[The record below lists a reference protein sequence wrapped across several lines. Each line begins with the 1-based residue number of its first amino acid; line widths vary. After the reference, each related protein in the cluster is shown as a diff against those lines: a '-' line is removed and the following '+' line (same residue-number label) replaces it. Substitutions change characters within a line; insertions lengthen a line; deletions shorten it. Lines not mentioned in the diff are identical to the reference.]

1 MTALL
6 ILYITQLLNIF
17 LRSPSTD
24 CSIIHLY
31 IYENVNILNTLSFI
45 MGRNI
50 RILIILKFFY
60 LERNTTKQVTVRTF
74 CCKDENDY
82 LSQEFNKFQKKIYI
96 SLIHFL
102 LNSNQHVEIIKN
114 RVYLHGIVHLSDIQN
129 KATIKHVHIYVSLDT
144 ADTVY
149 ITQLTTTLLHNVI
162 TGEIIKEI

>member
-1 MTALL
+1 M
-6 ILYITQLLNIF
+6 
-17 LRSPSTD
+17 
-24 CSIIHLY
+24 
-31 IYENVNILNTLSFI
+31 
-45 MGRNI
+45 
-50 RILIILKFFY
+50 
-60 LERNTTKQVTVRTF
+60 
-74 CCKDENDY
+74 
-82 LSQEFNKFQKKIYI
+82 
-96 SLIHFL
+96 IHFL